1 MFFGSLPKGHP
12 KNAISIMQER
22 THDDLHKFFDFQI
35 KGITK
40 ITFWLLGVFGVYIE
54 SSITQI
60 TWPPNVF

>member
-1 MFFGSLPKGHP
+1 
-12 KNAISIMQER
+12 MQER